1 MCLRFWFEFEFDV
14 FELII
19 NSAQRV
25 MSCAEYQK
33 DLASAKL
40 GIKWI
45 LPADSKLL
53 IS

>member
-1 MCLRFWFEFEFDV
+1 MCQRFWFEFEFDV
-14 FELII
+14 FESTI

-25 MSCAEYQK
+25 MPCAESQK
-33 DLASAKL
+33 DLASVKL
-40 GIKWI
+40 RIKWI